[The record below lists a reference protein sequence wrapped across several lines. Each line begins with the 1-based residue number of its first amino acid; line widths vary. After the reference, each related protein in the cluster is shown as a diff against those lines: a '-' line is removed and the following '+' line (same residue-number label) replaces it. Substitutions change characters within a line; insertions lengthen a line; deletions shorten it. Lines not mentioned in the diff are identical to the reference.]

1 MDTQMITVRFP
12 TGFSVQ
18 YNDLDGADFRPTGI
32 YLGKKSDPDNYSVWA
47 PIDCIIEHIAP
58 CRTYWAKDDD
68 VPFWRRALQAYHLK
82 LALQATQHKLDLAR
96 KQIERLKS
104 AQKPA

>member
-18 YNDLDGADFRPTGI
+18 YNQLDGADFRPTGI
-32 YLGKKSDPDNYSVWA
+32 FLGKKSEPNSYSVWA
-47 PIDCIIEHIAP
+47 PIDCIIEHISP

-68 VPFWRRALQAYHLK
+68 LK
-82 LALQATQHKLDLAR
+82 LAVQATQHKLDLAR
-96 KQIERLKS
+96 KQIKRLKKE
-104 AQKPA
+104 Q

>member
-18 YNDLDGADFRPTGI
+18 YSDLDGADFRPNGI

-47 PIDCIIEHIAP
+47 PIDCIIEYIAP

-68 VPFWRRALQAYHLK
+68 LK